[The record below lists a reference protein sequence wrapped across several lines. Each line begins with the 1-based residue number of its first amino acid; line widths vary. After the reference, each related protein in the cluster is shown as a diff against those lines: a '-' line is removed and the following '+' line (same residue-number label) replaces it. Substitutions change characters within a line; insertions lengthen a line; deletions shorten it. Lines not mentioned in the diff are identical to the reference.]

1 MSDIAAVTVYC
12 SSSAK
17 IAPEYFEAADHLGRA
32 IAARGW
38 KLVYGG
44 NNVGMMGRLADAVRA
59 ANGKVVG
66 ITPRL
71 LLDKGIADEKCDELV
86 VTDSI
91 RQRKQLLEERGDAF
105 ITLPGG
111 IGTFEEI
118 FEILVARSLEY
129 HDKPIVLLN
138 INGYYDP
145 LLRMMDHAVKER
157 FIRDG
162 VDRLWFVTADV
173 DAALDHIENAR
184 VPTPPPPMIPLPA
197 LMAEQATDPP

>member
-1 MSDIAAVTVYC
+1 MSGPISTVTVYC
-12 SSSAK
+12 SSSAR
-17 IAPEYFEAADHLGRA
+17 IAQVYFDAAEHLGRA
-32 IAARGW
+32 IARRGW

-59 ANGKVVG
+59 ADGKVIG

-86 VTDSI
+86 VTDSM
-91 RQRKQLLEERGDAF
+91 RQRKQILEERGDAF

-118 FEILVARSLEY
+118 FEILVARSLGY

-145 LLRMMDHAVKER
+145 LLHMMDHAVKER

-173 DAALDHIENAR
+173 DAALDHIQNAR
-184 VPTPPPPMIPLPA
+184 VPTPPPPMISGG
-197 LMAEQATDPP
+197 ATPSAIE

>member
-1 MSDIAAVTVYC
+1 MPPITAVTVYC

-17 IAPEYFEAADHLGRA
+17 IAPEYFAAADHLGRA
-32 IAARGW
+32 IAGRGW

-44 NNVGMMGRLADAVRA
+44 NNVGMMGRLADAVRDA
-59 ANGKVVG
+59 KGKVIG

-71 LLDKGIADEKCDELV
+71 LLDKGIADERCDELV
-86 VTDSI
+86 VTDSM
-91 RQRKQLLEERGDAF
+91 RERKQLLEERGDAF

-118 FEILVARSLEY
+118 FEILVARSLGY

-173 DAALDHIENAR
+173 DAALDHIQNAR
-184 VPTPPPPMIPLPA
+184 VPSPPPPMIPG
-197 LMAEQATDPP
+197 EATPSAIE